1 MNENPVLACM
11 ARHRTVRR
19 YEDRPVDDA
28 DVRRA
33 VAAAQMAATSSNIQA
48 YALLRVR
55 DAERRAR
62 LVELTGGQPQV
73 SSAGAFFVVCGDQ
86 RRHRLLAE
94 REGRPFE
101 ANLETFLLAAV
112 DASLFAQNLALAFES
127 MDLGICYIGGLRNQ
141 LPEVDALLELPA
153 DVFPFYGMCVGYPAE
168 DPGQRPRLPVD
179 AVLFEEDYPSD
190 EVLLERIAAYDRTM
204 AAYYAA
210 RGKPGYDW
218 SGGISRK
225 FARPVRE
232 HLLAYYERKGA
243 RFR

>member
-1 MNENPVLACM
+1 MNENPVIDCI

-19 YEDRPVDDA
+19 YADRPVPDA

-33 VAAAQMAATSSNIQA
+33 VEAAQMAATSSNIQA
-48 YALLRVR
+48 YGLLRVR

-73 SSAGAFFVVCGDQ
+73 ASAGAFFVVCGDQ

-94 REGRPFE
+94 REGRAFE
-101 ANLETFLLAAV
+101 PNLETFLLAAV
-112 DASLFAQNLALAFES
+112 DAALFAQNLVLAFES
-127 MDLGICYIGGLRNQ
+127 MGYGICYIGGLRNE
-141 LPEVDALLELPA
+141 LPKVDALLALPA
-153 DVFPFYGMCVGYPAE
+153 DVFPFYGLCAGWPAE

-179 AVLFEEDYPSD
+179 AVLFEERYPD
-190 EVLLERIAAYDRTM
+190 DAAMLEQIGAYDRVM
-204 AAYYAA
+204 AGYYAA

-218 SGGISRK
+218 AGGISRK
-225 FARPVRE
+225 FARPSRE
-232 HLLAYYERKGA
+232 HLFEYYRSKGA

>member
-1 MNENPVLACM
+1 MNDNPVLACM

-19 YEDRPVDDA
+19 FETRPVADR

-33 VAAAQMAATSSNIQA
+33 VEAAQMAATSSNVQA
-48 YALLRVR
+48 YALLRIR

-73 SSAGAFFVVCGDQ
+73 GAAGAFFVVCGDQ

-94 REGRPFE
+94 REERPFE
-101 ANLETFLLAAV
+101 PNFESFLLAV
-112 DASLFAQNLALAFES
+112 IDASLFAQNLALAFES
-127 MDLGICYIGGLRNQ
+127 TGFGICYIGGLRNR
-141 LPEVDALLELPA
+141 LPEVDELLGLPD
-153 DVFPFYGMCVGYPAE
+153 DVFPLFGLCVGYPAQ
-168 DPGQRPRLPVD
+168 DPGQRPRLPLD
-179 AVLFEEDYPSD
+179 AVLFEEEYPSD
-190 EVLLERIAAYDRTM
+190 EALLERIAAYDRTM

-225 FARPVRE
+225 FARPNRA